1 MLCEQ
6 IGPVGGPLLV
16 LLQRPSLAGDPG
28 REDDDVRELDER
40 GDDRRGTMRLE
51 HVHDLEAEREVEPP
65 QDRERLVQVGADE
78 LRRRDEEL
86 RAVDPG
92 AVVAEHVLDAE
103 PLEDRQPLSQPA
115 TDIGDALRVRR
126 LEDQRNRDVGGL
138 GRARE
143 PPAVVQLLE
152 VLQALE
158 VVPTRKLAA

>member
-65 QDRERLVQVGADE
+65 QDRERLVQIGADE

-92 AVVAEHVLDAE
+92 
-103 PLEDRQPLSQPA
+103 PS
-115 TDIGDALRVRR
+115 
-126 LEDQRNRDVGGL
+126 
-138 GRARE
+138 
-143 PPAVVQLLE
+143 
-152 VLQALE
+152 
-158 VVPTRKLAA
+158 